1 MTAYSEASITSFDL
15 SSNIQPGTAYT
26 FTKGNDNPLQYDRGI
41 ASYYGCGQ
49 WNEKNYALCKVML
62 EVWKANTDLAQYG
75 YLNMNLEETFKDT
88 IGIEVSIA
96 IHKLNNTSVSIK
108 DVDKAIETE
117 LKEALN
123 TITQLTE

>member
-1 MTAYSEASITSFDL
+1 
-15 SSNIQPGTAYT
+15 
-26 FTKGNDNPLQYDRGI
+26 
-41 ASYYGCGQ
+41 
-49 WNEKNYALCKVML
+49 
-62 EVWKANTDLAQYG
+62 
-75 YLNMNLEETFKDT
+75 MNLEETFKDT